1 MPEILN
7 YFEHPVTNAYT
18 ESLNS
23 LIRVMDRMGRG
34 YSFEALRAKI
44 LFTEGAH
51 FKKRVRPKFER
62 QRDIGVKYSMP
73 DDAPVMNEQLFSM
86 AKTFAV
92 QEPRNQHDM
101 AGEVFN
107 FGASISTLVKL
118 LESGEL

>member
-1 MPEILN
+1 MTLAQ
-7 YFEHPVTNAYT
+7 FSHAYPLKQT
-18 ESLNS
+18 HGHEPTRQGNL
-23 LIRVMDRMGRG
+23 GRG

-118 LESGEL
+118 IESGEL